1 MSIMNSF
8 VVDIFERIAGEAK
21 ELARI
26 GKSSTLR
33 IRDIETGVKLVPEF
47 KIEGAPWGSEKSL
60 ERKVARLSTIALRQA
75 PRLDRKKIIDI

>member
-1 MSIMNSF
+1 MNKKKTNF
-8 VVDIFERIAGEAK
+8 AGCTHLRHRFIDRWQLK
-21 ELARI
+21 QDQVELNI
-26 GKSSTLR
+26 LSEL
-33 IRDIETGVKLVPEF
+33 DYFQPEF